1 MKTLK
6 FSVFLSCLIP
16 LAGCITAQPIPLD
29 ARPIELGLAP
39 QERLPLK
46 VAVVVPDPMGWR
58 LMFSPPGRGPRD
70 QTNEFKGEAGYPL
83 TRELSRVT
91 QETFSQVF
99 EQVTAMR
106 QLPDPG
112 QYDAVVTAS
121 IGNVN
126 LTPLNGSMG
135 GGGGMNLNMEWK
147 LAAMNGSN
155 IEVFA
160 RNGKTP
166 DKFVEVKASFSTDGF
181 VANLGKA
188 SSNALSEQARDWAL
202 VLRREL
208 YSLAHPV
215 KTAKP

>member
-1 MKTLK
+1 MKTIK
-6 FSVFLSCLIP
+6 FVVLLSLLAP
-16 LAGCITAQPIPLD
+16 LGGCITAKPITLD

-58 LMFSPPGRGPRD
+58 LMFTPAGRGPRD

-91 QETFSQVF
+91 HETFTQVF
-99 EQVTAMR
+99 EQVTPLR

-112 QYDAVVTAS
+112 QYDAVITAS

-126 LTPLNGSMG
+126 LAPLNASMG
-135 GGGGMNLNMEWK
+135 GGGGMNLDMEWK
-147 LAAMNGSN
+147 LAAMNGGN
-155 IEVFA
+155 VEVFS

-166 DKFVEVKASFSTDGF
+166 NKVVEVKASFSTDGF
-181 VANLGKA
+181 VANLGKT
-188 SSNALSEQARDWAL
+188 SSDALSELARDWAL

-208 YSLAHPV
+208 YSLAHPP
-215 KTAKP
+215 KTDKP

>member
-1 MKTLK
+1 MTK
-6 FSVFLSCLIP
+6 LIALLFVLLP
-16 LAGCITAQPIPLD
+16 LGGCITAKPITID

-39 QERLPLK
+39 QERLPLR

-58 LMFSPPGRGPRD
+58 LMYSPPGRGPRD
-70 QTNEFKGEAGYPL
+70 QTNEFKGEAGYPV

-99 EQVTAMR
+99 QQVTALR

-112 QYDAVVTAS
+112 QYDAVITAS

-126 LTPLNGSMG
+126 LTPLNSSMG

-147 LAAMNGSN
+147 LAAMNGDN
-155 IEVFA
+155 VEVFA

-188 SSNALSEQARDWAL
+188 SSDALSEQARDWAL

-208 YSLAHPV
+208 YSLAHPPV
-215 KTAKP
+215 KTAQP

>member
-1 MKTLK
+1 MKTTK
-6 FSVFLSCLIP
+6 FIVLFCILIP
-16 LAGCITAQPIPLD
+16 LAGCITAKPITID

-39 QERLPLK
+39 QERLPLR

-58 LMFSPPGRGPRD
+58 LMFTPPGRGPRD

-91 QETFSQVF
+91 HETFSQVF
-99 EQVTAMR
+99 EQVTPLR

-126 LTPLNGSMG
+126 LANTRGEME
-135 GGGGMNLNMEWK
+135 LNMEWK
-147 LAAMNGSN
+147 LNALNAANVEILG
-155 IEVFA
+155 
-160 RNGKTP
+160 RTGKTP
-166 DKFVEVKASFSTDGF
+166 TKSFTIKASFSADGL
-181 VANLGKA
+181 VASLGKV
-188 SSNALSEQARDWAL
+188 SSETLSELSRDWAL

-208 YSLAHPV
+208 YSLAHPP
-215 KTAKP
+215 KTARP

>member
-1 MKTLK
+1 MKTLRMY
-6 FSVFLSCLIP
+6 VFLFLLIP
-16 LAGCITAQPIPLD
+16 FAGCITAKPIPLD

-58 LMFSPPGRGPRD
+58 LMFSPAGRGPRD

-99 EQVTAMR
+99 EQVTALR

-112 QYDAVVTAS
+112 QYDAVITAS

-126 LTPLNGSMG
+126 LAPLNNSIG
-135 GGGGMNLNMEWK
+135 GGGGMNLDMEWK
-147 LAAMNGSN
+147 LAAMNGGNVETFS
-155 IEVFA
+155 
-160 RNGKTP
+160 RSGKTP
-166 DKFVEVKASFSTDGF
+166 NKVVEVKASFSTDGF

-188 SSNALSEQARDWAL
+188 SSDSLSELAREWAL

-208 YSLAHPV
+208 YSLAHP
-215 KTAKP
+215 AKVAR